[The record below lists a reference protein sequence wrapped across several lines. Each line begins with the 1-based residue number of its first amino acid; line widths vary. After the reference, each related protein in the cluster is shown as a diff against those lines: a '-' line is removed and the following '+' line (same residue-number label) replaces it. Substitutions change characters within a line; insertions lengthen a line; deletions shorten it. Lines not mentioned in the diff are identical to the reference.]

1 MPVSF
6 VRKELRDKIVQ
17 YDLIDDCLIGEQRI
31 KYKKDKYLPRPN
43 PTDQS
48 AENAARYDAYIT
60 RANFMNV
67 AQQTLLGMRG
77 QVFLR
82 DPLVEVPKVLEPVIV
97 DATGGGVPMEQ
108 LAQQWVDKTLA
119 HGRVGLYVDYPNM
132 VNPATG
138 EAVGASVEQVETGQA
153 RPTFKLVPARD
164 CINWRSKRRG
174 AKLVLSLVVFRE
186 DYEEEEDSFGSTL
199 VKDQWR
205 VLRLDENDNYVIE
218 IYRDK
223 NATKPIESYMPKDAA
238 GNTFDEIGF
247 TFIGATNNEPTVD
260 EPPLYSICSLNIGHY
275 RNSADYEESVYQLGQ
290 PTFWFAGLTQKW
302 ISDVFQ
308 DKPIPIGALGAIA
321 LPADGSAGILQ
332 AEPNTL
338 AKEAMDQKEAQMLA
352 LGAKLIEG
360 SQTQR
365 TATEA
370 DYDNISET
378 SVLSTI
384 AKNVGS
390 AIQWGLIYACRFVGV
405 IPPAEGQ
412 EGAVAYELNTEFDL
426 VTLTPE
432 ERNTLAKEYQAG
444 GITWTE
450 WRDSLRRAG
459 IASLSDDDA
468 KKEVQDEEAE
478 RMANAVKEAEGMAAA
493 AALANPE
500 TNDNP
505 AA

>member
-1 MPVSF
+1 MPVSS

-43 PTDQS
+43 ASDTS
-48 AENAARYDAYIT
+48 SENNARYDAYIT

-82 DPLVEVPKVLEPVIV
+82 DPLVEVPALLEPVIV
-97 DATGGGVPMEQ
+97 DATGGGVPMQQ

-119 HGRVGLYVDYPNM
+119 HGRSGLYVDYPNM
-132 VNPATG
+132 TDANG
-138 EAVGASVEQVETGQA
+138 ETLGASLEQVESGQA
-153 RPTFKLVPARD
+153 RPTFKLVPAKD
-164 CINWRSKRRG
+164 AINWRTKRRG

-186 DYEEEEDSFGSTL
+186 DYEEEDDGFEATV

-205 VLRLDENDNYVIE
+205 VLRLVDDVYVIE

-223 NATKPIESYMPKDAA
+223 SSTKPVERYIPKDAA

-290 PTFWFAGLTQKW
+290 PTFWFSGLTQKW
-302 ISDVFQ
+302 IQDVFQ

-321 LPADGSAGILQ
+321 LPADGAAGLLQ

-378 SVLSTI
+378 SILSTI
-384 AKNVGS
+384 AKNVGA
-390 AIQWGLIYACRFVGV
+390 AIQWGLVYSCRFVGV
-405 IPPAEGQ
+405 TPPAQGQ

-426 VTLTPE
+426 VTLNPE
-432 ERNTLAKEYQAG
+432 ERKTLLAEYQGG

-459 IASLSDDDA
+459 IASLSD
-468 KKEVQDEEAE
+468 EEAKAETEKEEGE
-478 RMANAVKEAEGMAAA
+478 RMANAVKEAEGLAAA
-493 AALANPE
+493 SLLANP
-500 TNDNP
+500 DANP
-505 AA
+505 AAE

>member
-1 MPVSF
+1 MPVSS
-6 VRKELRDKIVQ
+6 VRKELRDKLTQ
-17 YDLIDDCLIGEQRI
+17 YELIDDCLVGEQRI
-31 KYKKDKYLPRPN
+31 KYRKEKYLPRPN
-43 PTDQS
+43 PTDNS
-48 AENAARYDAYIT
+48 PENEARYDAYIT
-60 RANFMNV
+60 RANFMNIG
-67 AQQTLLGMRG
+67 QQTLLGMRG

-82 DPLVEVPKVLEPVIV
+82 DPLVEVPTLLEPVIV

-108 LAQQWVDKTLA
+108 LAQEAVDKNLA
-119 HGRVGLYVDYPNM
+119 HGRAGLYVDYPNM
-132 VNPATG
+132 TNPETG
-138 EAVGASVEQVETGQA
+138 ETIGASIQQVETGQA
-153 RPTFKLVPARD
+153 RPTFKLLHAKDV
-164 CINWRSKRRG
+164 INWRTKRRG

-186 DYEEEEDSFGSTL
+186 DYEEADDGFEATK

-205 VLRLDENDNYVIE
+205 VLRLDENDIYTIE

-223 NATKPIESYMPKDAA
+223 NGTVPFDRYVPKDAD
-238 GNTFDEIGF
+238 GNMFDEIGF

-290 PTFWFAGLTQKW
+290 PTFWFSGLTQKW

-321 LPADGSAGILQ
+321 LPADGAAGILQ

-384 AKNVGS
+384 AKNVSS
-390 AIQWGLIYACRFVGV
+390 AIQWGLIYACRFIGV
-405 IPPAEGQ
+405 VPPAEGQ

-426 VTLTPE
+426 VSLSPE
-432 ERNTLAKEYQAG
+432 ERKTIISEYQTG
-444 GITWTE
+444 LITWTE
-450 WRDSLRRAG
+450 ARDSLRRAG
-459 IASLSDDDA
+459 IASLSDEDA
-468 KKEVQDEEAE
+468 KKETESEEAE
-478 RMANAVKEAEGMAAA
+478 RMANAVKEAEGLAKAAA
-493 AALANPE
+493 MANPDPN
-500 TNDNP
+500 NDP
-505 AA
+505 VA